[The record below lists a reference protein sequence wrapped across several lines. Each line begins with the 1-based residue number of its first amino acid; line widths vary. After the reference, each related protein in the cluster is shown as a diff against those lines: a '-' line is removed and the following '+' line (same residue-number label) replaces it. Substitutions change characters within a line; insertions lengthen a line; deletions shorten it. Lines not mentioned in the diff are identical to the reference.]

1 MSKATD
7 TSRRNF
13 LKVSALVATPAAA
26 MGLPVA
32 ALADD
37 GSKAALAR
45 MQDERAIEELAQ
57 DFLRAFNA
65 SGAKGTSKL
74 FANGKA
80 PALGEA
86 VSKLAREDSA
96 SDLAIAEDGAS
107 ATARIACKVD
117 LAEQLEGSE
126 TIVQMARLQ
135 GNAASIHSA
144 SKTLVAQFAKRGD
157 GWVISEVA
165 LV

>member
-1 MSKATD
+1 MSKTID

-13 LKVSALVATPAAA
+13 LKAGALVAAPVAAVSIPA
-26 MGLPVA
+26 A

-37 GSKAALAR
+37 GSRAALAR
-45 MQDERAIEELAQ
+45 LQDERAIERLTS
-57 DFLRAFNA
+57 DFLRRFNA
-65 SGAKGTSKL
+65 SGAKGTGKL
-74 FANGKA
+74 FTNGDA

-86 VSKLAREDSA
+86 VRKLAREDGA
-96 SDLAIAEDGAS
+96 SELAIAEDGSS

-135 GNAASIHSA
+135 GNAARIRSTR
-144 SKTLVAQFAKRGD
+144 KTLMAQFSRRAE
-157 GWVISEVA
+157 GWLISDLRLA
-165 LV
+165 